1 MILLKIKNIWS
12 SWLQKKNVINRLN
25 NKKLAPYRKEINQKK
40 TKHKETLNQKKLC
53 MIKPEKNTNKIQN
66 KNMLIQIKMQSKVI
80 IFY

>member
-1 MILLKIKNIWS
+1 MILLKIKNIWL
-12 SWLQKKNVINRLN
+12 SWLQKKNVINRLS

-53 MIKPEKNTNKIQN
+53 MIKPEKNTNKIQS

>member
-25 NKKLAPYRKEINQKK
+25 NKKLVPYRKEINQKK